1 MKLPRWMR
9 VAMLAT
15 AVMNIGGTVALTPV
29 GAPVRIALGLP
40 DGGHPLF
47 VATVAAFILIFGV
60 AYAWA
65 GATGWADPLFVTV
78 AAAGKLTF
86 FGLLVGFWVAG
97 ELPGTAPVAGVGDLV
112 FGLLFAAWLARAWR
126 LHRQGSRALESHT

>member
-47 VATVAAFILIFGV
+47 VATVAA
-60 AYAWA
+60 
-65 GATGWADPLFVTV
+65 
-78 AAAGKLTF
+78 
-86 FGLLVGFWVAG
+86 
-97 ELPGTAPVAGVGDLV
+97 
-112 FGLLFAAWLARAWR
+112 
-126 LHRQGSRALESHT
+126 SHS